1 VSRDRAE
8 LEGLCARVEDAI
20 DELRQQL
27 LRYEREIDPDSAYVL
42 SDYLDALRLDAR
54 EAVAQGDA
62 DALAAVLD
70 DVRQL
75 QQDTLSRLGPD
86 RDSSDRGDG
95 SGDDAR

>member
-1 VSRDRAE
+1 MSRERAE
-8 LEGLCARVEDAI
+8 LEALCGRVERAI

-62 DALAAVLD
+62 NALAAVLD

-86 RDSSDRGDG
+86 HDSSDRGDG
-95 SGDDAR
+95 SGDGAR

>member
-1 VSRDRAE
+1 MSRDRPE
-8 LEGLCARVEDAI
+8 LEALRERVDDAI
-20 DELRQQL
+20 DDLRQQL

-54 EAVAQGDA
+54 DAAGRGDA
-62 DALAAVLD
+62 DALAATFD

-75 QQDTLSRLGPD
+75 QRDTVSRLGPD
-86 RDSSDRGDG
+86 RGAGDRDDG